1 MLLGLKR
8 AGSRVALVVFGIGAA
23 LLVLEAALQ
32 LSAMFVGGTFRDQ
45 SWATEKWRVLC
56 LGDSNTYGV
65 YVDRLQA
72 YPKVFEALWNAEP
85 GNAPIEVLNLGYPG
99 TNSSK
104 LVKDMRRMLWA
115 FRPDM
120 VVVMI
125 GRNDF
130 WTLPETAADSPNVLD
145 RLAAAL
151 WRVSRAYRLLY
162 MAWKAVEAPT
172 LEVSPDSSERF
183 KWGHGTARY
192 GSYRFELGWRRAPEG
207 GIPSSQLVGN
217 LESNLM
223 MLAKQARD
231 FGAQILFLTYPADS
245 AMYGVANVIIR
256 DAARKASLPLVDLA
270 AGFKAVCHDDKCPE
284 ILPDQHPS
292 ASGHERA
299 ARILVQQ
306 LMPSPGMPR

>member
-1 MLLGLKR
+1 MSLGLKS
-8 AGSRVALVVFGIGAA
+8 AGNRVALVVFGIGAA
-23 LLVLEAALQ
+23 LLVVEAALQ
-32 LSAMFVGGTFRDQ
+32 LGAMFVGGTFRDR
-45 SWATEKWRVLC
+45 SWATEKRRVLC

-85 GNAPIEVLNLGYPG
+85 GKAPIEVLNLGYPG

-125 GRNDF
+125 GVNDF
-130 WTLPETAADSPNVLD
+130 WTVPETAADSPNVLD
-145 RLAAAL
+145 RVAAAL

-162 MAWKAVEAPT
+162 IARKAVETPT
-172 LEVSPDSSERF
+172 LEVSPDSWDRSE
-183 KWGHGTARY
+183 HGTARY
-192 GSYRFELGWRRAPEG
+192 GSYRFELGWRPVREG
-207 GIPSSQLVGN
+207 GGYPRSQLVRN

-231 FGAQILFLTYPADS
+231 FGAQIIFLTYPADS
-245 AMYGVANVIIR
+245 SMYGIANFVIR
-256 DAARKASLPLVDLA
+256 DAARKASVPLVDLA
-270 AGFKAVCHDDKCPE
+270 AGFKAVCGDNTCPE
-284 ILPDQHPS
+284 LLPDQHPS